1 MKNPILERTCP
12 SQPSVTLT
20 LRAVHVVFID
30 PVNNPQ
36 VLSGDTS

>member
-20 LRAVHVVFID
+20 LKTVHVVSID
-30 PVNNPQ
+30 PVNNTR